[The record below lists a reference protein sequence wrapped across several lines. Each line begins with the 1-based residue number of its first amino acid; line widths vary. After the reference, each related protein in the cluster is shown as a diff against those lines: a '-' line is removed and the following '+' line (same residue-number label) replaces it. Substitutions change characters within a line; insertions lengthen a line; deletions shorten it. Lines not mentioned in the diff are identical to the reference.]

1 MNKYKGL
8 EEILDKGSIRYNE
21 PMKKHTTM
29 KVGGPCECMV
39 EPSSIEEI
47 QKIIEYSKKII

>member
-47 QKIIEYSKKII
+47 QKSLSIRRKII